1 MTIDEVLDK
10 LDSLA
15 RVLRTKARN
24 TPRDIDQ
31 QIADAKAESYETAAG
46 LVRQIT
52 VLSSCPDGGT
62 CHHGCIRGRTC
73 FRVVVAEPLSGVYP
87 YDEWPADVVK
97 ERG

>member
-1 MTIDEVLDK
+1 MTIDEVIDK

-46 LVRQIT
+46 LVRQ
-52 VLSSCPDGGT
+52 VD
-62 CHHGCIRGRTC
+62 R
-73 FRVVVAEPLSGVYP
+73 A
-87 YDEWPADVVK
+87 
-97 ERG
+97 